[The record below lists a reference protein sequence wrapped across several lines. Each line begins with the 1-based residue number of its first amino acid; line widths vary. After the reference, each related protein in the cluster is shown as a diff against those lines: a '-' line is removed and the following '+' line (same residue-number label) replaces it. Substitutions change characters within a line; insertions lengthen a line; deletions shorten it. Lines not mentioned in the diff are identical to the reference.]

1 MESHILGAE
10 QVTLF
15 CRLNM
20 NIKRDLPV
28 RASEM
33 GLLIYLVKTNGPKT
47 SIQIA
52 DFFKVTKANVAAMV
66 HSLVKSGY
74 IEKEASKHDKRSF
87 NLIPTQKAITLVD
100 ETYHEYFKTM
110 ELLMNEMG
118 LDDYMQLI
126 SLLKKANKI
135 LLEEKK

>member
-1 MESHILGAE
+1 
-10 QVTLF
+10 
-15 CRLNM
+15 M

-74 IEKEASKHDKRSF
+74 IEKEASKYDKRSF

>member
-74 IEKEASKHDKRSF
+74 IEKEASKYDKRSF

>member
-1 MESHILGAE
+1 
-10 QVTLF
+10 
-15 CRLNM
+15 M

-33 GLLIYLVKTNGPKT
+33 GLVIYLVKTNGPKP

-66 HSLVKSGY
+66 HSLVESGY